1 MFPPNEIM
9 FTTADKELSR
19 ALMSN
24 IPEGVRASVLHTRA
38 VDFEPI
44 ARFIISFSSDVAVG
58 LFSAWLYDRMKGR
71 SPEKTRIEGSD
82 IPSDPQ
88 QITIIINNVLQQHQ
102 QQTQRNHDED
112 G

>member
-1 MFPPNEIM
+1 MFAPNEIM
-9 FTTADKELSR
+9 FTTADKELFR
-19 ALMSN
+19 AIMSN
-24 IPEGVRASVLHTRA
+24 TPEGVRASVFHTRA
-38 VDFEPI
+38 VDLEPI

-71 SPEKTRIEGSD
+71 SSEKTRIEGRD

-88 QITIIINNVLQQHQ
+88 QITIVINNILQQHQ
-102 QQTQRNHDED
+102 QQSQKNHDED